1 MVLVLLR
8 VCGSGDIYTG
18 ALFAAEAFSLAC
30 SFSAGSL
37 VAGFPG
43 VE

>member
-1 MVLVLLR
+1 MSWCSCALMRR
-8 VCGSGDIYTG
+8 VDIYTG
-18 ALFAAEAFSLAC
+18 SSCAEAAFSLAWA
-30 SFSAGSL
+30 FSAGSL

>member
-1 MVLVLLR
+1 LCVGGR
-8 VCGSGDIYTG
+8 VDIYTG
-18 ALFAAEAFSLAC
+18 SSFAEEAFSLAC
-30 SFSAGSL
+30 AFSAGSL